1 MIHTCTLDDIERPA
15 DGARDPER
23 TRHVV
28 GRPARDIAEPH
39 LARADALQDVVEGAV
54 SAGEEDHVELSG
66 ALADAAFQIFRARSG
81 GDLGVIEKRGSWF
94 SFDGEQ
100 LAQGREQ
107 AKAVI
112 GEKSDLEARILAKIR
127 EKLAER
133 RAAASPNA
141 VSPNAAP
148 EKKAV
153 PEAPAAPAAK

>member
-1 MIHTCTLDDIERPA
+1 MVKNKLAPPFRTAEFDINWNEGISR
-15 DGARDPER
+15 
-23 TRHVV
+23 V
-28 GRPARDIAEPH
+28 GSII
-39 LARADALQDVVEGAV
+39 DVGC
-54 SAGEEDHVELSG
+54 
-66 ALADAAFQIFRARSG
+66 
-81 GDLGVIEKRGSWF
+81 DLGVIEKRGSWF